1 MDVIGEILTDF
12 GAGLSY
18 LGSFSYWAA
27 FLLAIFI
34 TVPIALLP
42 GISATLVM
50 AVMIPF
56 IVISVDDPVVGI
68 VMLATLTGIDN
79 TLDSIPSILL
89 GIPGGATQV
98 TFLEGNQLA
107 QRGQAAHTLG
117 AVYAVSAIG
126 GVVGAIA
133 LAIIIPVIAPFVL
146 AFQFAEKA
154 AMAIFGVAMVAALSG
169 GALIKGFVAALLG
182 LLMSAI
188 GPTGLDFRYSL
199 GQEWL
204 QFTRL
209 DLIAVSIG
217 VFALPEII
225 DLTMTRKPLAP
236 KDAKISYNEIFR
248 GARYGFARWP
258 VAIRQSIFGVF
269 LGAVPGIGSGVV
281 DWMSYAFG
289 IFWTKDKSQFGKGS
303 LDGVLF
309 AESAQNS
316 KEAGQAVPT
325 LALGIPGGRA
335 WAFVII
341 ALAAYGIAPGPRM
354 LAERGDITIMIV
366 LSLGLGNL
374 FVTMLGLLFT
384 RQMARLTL
392 IPYPVLGFL
401 VVAVSI
407 LAAYL
412 QLINLSAITIV
423 LAGAALGMFMKRYK
437 WPRPPMLI
445 GFILG
450 PIIETNLRDS
460 ASLYGWV
467 GTFTRPI
474 FIVLVVVSIIV
485 AALFTKFMSA
495 PQAMEPLPDGAP
507 PPAGGSGDEPP
518 KEKRSLTAR
527 MSGWRWRWIE
537 DQWFSIVIIVALG
550 YAVWEASR
558 FSLLGFLPGFPIG
571 EGGFSSSGRWFP
583 VTLAW
588 IALPLVVIQFFR
600 EGIGSKTGEIMDIGI
615 RSRGMEGARAAG
627 LIFIVMLA
635 GMLLIAGFFVEG
647 LKWGSVFIA
656 TLGPMV
662 MMQNRTGVIGGVISG
677 AIILVLVMVFFDF
690 LVAIIWPPPFL
701 LDWLQAREILW
712 FRGPAI

>member
-1 MDVIGEILTDF
+1 MFETAGGILSDF
-12 GAGLSY
+12 TAGLSY
-18 LGSFSYWAA
+18 LGSLNYWAA
-27 FLLAIFI
+27 FLFAVFI

-50 AVMIPF
+50 AIMIPF
-56 IVISVDDPVVGI
+56 IVISVEDPVVGI

-126 GVVGAIA
+126 GVVGALT

-182 LLMSAI
+182 LLLSTV
-188 GPTGLDFRYSL
+188 GPSGLDYRYAFDQS
-199 GQEWL
+199 WL
-204 QFTRL
+204 QFSRL
-209 DLIAVSIG
+209 DLIVTSIG
-217 VFALPEII
+217 IFALPEII

-236 KDAKISYNEIFR
+236 PDAKISYNEIFR
-248 GARYGFARWP
+248 GARYGFSRWP
-258 VAIRQSIFGVF
+258 MAIRQSLFGVF

-281 DWMSYAFG
+281 DWMAYAFG

-316 KEAGQAVPT
+316 KEGGQAVPT

-335 WAFVII
+335 WAFVIV
-341 ALAAYGIAPGPRM
+341 AMAAYGLAPGPRM
-354 LAERGDITIMIV
+354 LAERGDITIMII

-374 FVTMLGLLFT
+374 MVTMLGLGFT

-401 VVAVSI
+401 VVAVSL

-412 QLINLSAITIV
+412 QLVDMSAITIV
-423 LAGAALGMFMKRYK
+423 LAGAVFGMLMKRYR
-437 WPRPPMLI
+437 WPRPPLLI

-460 ASLYGWV
+460 VSVYDWW

-474 FIVLVVVSIIV
+474 FIVLVIVSIIV
-485 AALFTKFMSA
+485 GALFTKFMSGGTSTL
-495 PQAMEPLPDGAP
+495 PLEEDALPGSRP
-507 PPAGGSGDEPP
+507 TPAGGSGGGRAGFGARL
-518 KEKRSLTAR
+518 RSLRWSWNEAQVFTA
-527 MSGWRWRWIE
+527 IL
-537 DQWFSIVIIVALG
+537 IVALA
-550 YAVWEASR
+550 YAIWEASR
-558 FSLLGFLPGFPIG
+558 YSLLKFLPGFPLG
-571 EGGFSSSGRWFP
+571 EGGFSAFGQWFP

-588 IALPLVVIQFFR
+588 IGLPLVVAQFIR
-600 EGIGSKTGEIMDIGI
+600 EGLGSKTGDIMDIGI
-615 RSRGMEGARAAG
+615 RSRGMEGARSAG
-627 LIFIVMLA
+627 LIFLAML
-635 GMLLIAGFFVEG
+635 GTMLLITGLFNEG
-647 LKWGSVFIA
+647 LKWGAVCIA
-656 TLGPMV
+656 TAGPML

-677 AIILVLVMVFFDF
+677 VLILVLSLVFFDF
-690 LVAIIWPPPFL
+690 QVGLFWPKPFIL
-701 LDWLQAREILW
+701 GWLD
-712 FRGPAI
+712 

>member
-1 MDVIGEILTDF
+1 MEVIGGILSDF

-18 LGSFSYWAA
+18 LGSWGYWAA
-27 FLLAIFI
+27 FLLAVFI

-107 QRGQAAHTLG
+107 QRGEAAHTLG
-117 AVYAVSAIG
+117 AVYAVSAVG
-126 GVVGAIA
+126 GVVGAIS
-133 LAIIIPVIAPFVL
+133 LAIIVPVIAPFVL
-146 AFQFAEKA
+146 AFEFAEKA

-169 GALIKGFVAALLG
+169 GALIKGFVAAILG
-182 LLMSAI
+182 LLMSSI
-188 GPTGLDFRYSL
+188 GPTGLDIRYAF
-199 GQEWL
+199 GQSWL
-204 QFTRL
+204 QFARL
-209 DLIAVSIG
+209 DLIVVSIG

-258 VAIRQSIFGVF
+258 MAIRQSIFGVF

-281 DWMSYAFG
+281 DWMAYAFG

-316 KEAGQAVPT
+316 KEAGQAIPT

-412 QLINLSAITIV
+412 RLVEMSAITIV
-423 LAGAALGMFMKRYK
+423 LAGAGLGMFMKRYR

-474 FIVLVVVSIIV
+474 FIVLVVVALIV
-485 AALFTKFMSA
+485 AALFTRFMSA
-495 PQAMEPLPDGAP
+495 PQAMEPVPAGTP
-507 PPAGGSGDEPP
+507 PPAGGSGDEPRRAR
-518 KEKRSLTAR
+518 RSLSSR
-527 MSGWRWRWIE
+527 MSGMRWRWGE
-537 DQWFSIVIIVALG
+537 DQWFSAIIIVALA
-550 YAVWEASR
+550 YAIWEASR
-558 FSLLGFLPGFPIG
+558 FSLIGFFPGFPLG

-588 IALPLVVIQFFR
+588 IAFPLVIIQFFR
-600 EGIGSKTGEIMDIGI
+600 EGFGSKTGEIMDIGI
-615 RSRGMEGARAAG
+615 RSRGMAGARAAG
-627 LIFIVMLA
+627 LIFLVMLA
-635 GMLLIAGFFVEG
+635 GMLLITGFFEEG

-677 AIILVLVMVFFDF
+677 AIILVLVMIFFDF
-690 LVAIIWPPPFL
+690 LVALIWPQPFL
-701 LDWLQAREILW
+701 LDWLQARGVLG
-712 FRGPAI
+712 F